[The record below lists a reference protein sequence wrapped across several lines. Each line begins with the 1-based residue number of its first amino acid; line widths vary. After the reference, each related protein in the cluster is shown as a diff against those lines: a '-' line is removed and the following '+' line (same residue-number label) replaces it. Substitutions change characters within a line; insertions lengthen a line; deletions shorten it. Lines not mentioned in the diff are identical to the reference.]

1 MTDVVYIAQRSWS
14 DKFNDHIDN
23 VLSRTFKTLDVRN
36 ATDYQDKSEATDRIV
51 CGKRIACRIRR
62 NKYLRDYSNDFTLRA
77 YVNSKETETEIQKV
91 SKGYGD
97 AIYYGFMNEG
107 QTNIIDW
114 FVGDLNVFR
123 AELYYLMVNGKF
135 QVIQNTQNNTKLIAF
150 NRTHFSPKF
159 ILNNSRL

>member
-1 MTDVVYIAQRSWS
+1 M
-14 DKFNDHIDN
+14 N
-23 VLSRTFKTLDVRN
+23 
-36 ATDYQDKSEATDRIV
+36 
-51 CGKRIACRIRR
+51 
-62 NKYLRDYSNDFTLRA
+62 
-77 YVNSKETETEIQKV
+77 KETETEIQKV

-159 ILNNSRL
+159 ILNSSRL